1 MRRSIGCAAS
11 SHTVSLVGVDP
22 FIFVSLKAIFF
33 VRKSAFTEAISREIF
48 GKRCSLGSRPP
59 ARSRPACR
67 PPAPPDLLVRLR
79 RGQAICRLAKLA
91 RLLIRNGTGRG
102 ERARISSR
110 FAELTLRGCR
120 LSPNRRSLLFGLA
133 CSVLCVDRTVR
144 VVRTRVAD
152 FTGSYTQVFS
162 RTALWAGIFRALKI
176 KFSKT

>member
-22 FIFVSLKAIFF
+22 YFRFIKGNFF

-59 ARSRPACR
+59 ARSRRAV
-67 PPAPPDLLVRLR
+67 PPARAPDLLVRLR

-120 LSPNRRSLLFGLA
+120 LSDEPTQPLFGLA

-144 VVRTRVAD
+144 VDSTHTCREILPDLTLRSSHGPLSGQA
-152 FTGSYTQVFS
+152 F
-162 RTALWAGIFRALKI
+162 ALLRI